1 MLHESPGAENTGSA
15 RVQSCDSVA
24 LRTSASGHLQT
35 SPAEE
40 GMSASPLKADIRPGR
55 GHDG

>member
-24 LRTSASGHLQT
+24 LRTSASGHKRKL
-35 SPAEE
+35 ARLN
-40 GMSASPLKADIRPGR
+40 GMSGLPPKADVRR
-55 GHDG
+55 MSRHVR